1 MNAEIKKIEDT
12 DMEKPE
18 EMKERI
24 EHILRAKNM
33 TAAEFAE
40 CLGIQASGLSHI
52 LSGRNNPS
60 LDFVLKLKNA
70 FPEYNLDW
78 IMLGVGPMTGYAE
91 PRPIT
96 MPERPLSPTFFTQ
109 EESAESAPITDEVH
123 GVEAHDDIRVS
134 EPEATMAK
142 GDLEKVLMVYSDG
155 TFEVLSPRGK

>member
-1 MNAEIKKIEDT
+1 
-12 DMEKPE
+12 MEKPE

-78 IMLGVGPMTGYAE
+78 ILLGVGPMTGYAE
-91 PRPIT
+91 PHPVI
-96 MPERPLSPTFFTQ
+96 MPERPFSPTLFAQ
-109 EESAESAPITDEVH
+109 DESYENTEKI
-123 GVEAHDDIRVS
+123 VEKQDVASQDDAQLS
-134 EPEATMAK
+134 EPKPVVVK
-142 GDLEKVLMVYSDG
+142 GELEKVLMVYSDG

>member
-1 MNAEIKKIEDT
+1 
-12 DMEKPE
+12 MEKPE
-18 EMKERI
+18 EMKEKI

-60 LDFVLKLKNA
+60 LDFVLKLKNS

-78 IMLGVGPMTGYAE
+78 LLLGVGPMTGYAE
-91 PRPIT
+91 PHPIT
-96 MPERPLSPTFFTQ
+96 MPERPFSPTLFVQDESSENTEKTVEKQDVAAQEDTQ
-109 EESAESAPITDEVH
+109 E
-123 GVEAHDDIRVS
+123 S
-134 EPEATMAK
+134 EPKPVMAK
-142 GDLEKVLMVYSDG
+142 EELEKVLMVYADG